1 MQSSYLHTFYKRIKE
16 YQKKIDEQLLQVMI
30 LLTELSVL
38 YEQLKNLDGQ
48 DRVVNE
54 MENIDTEYSDIM
66 DQAKEYLYN

>member
-1 MQSSYLHTFYKRIKE
+1 
-16 YQKKIDEQLLQVMI
+16 MI